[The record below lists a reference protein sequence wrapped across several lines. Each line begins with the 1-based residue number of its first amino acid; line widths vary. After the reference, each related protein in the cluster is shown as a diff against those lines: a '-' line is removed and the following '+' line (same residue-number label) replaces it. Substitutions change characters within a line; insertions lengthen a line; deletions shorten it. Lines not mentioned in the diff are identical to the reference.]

1 MRFLVGR
8 LFAYYFDIATSKAPS
23 DEGTLARHKTAH
35 KAPHRT
41 CIEVR
46 PYQFAKLEFTYS
58 LSINTALHGEPS
70 APAKFSGAAFKK

>member
-8 LFAYYFDIATSKAPS
+8 LFAYYFDIATPKAPS

-46 PYQFAKLEFTYS
+46 PYQFAKLEF
-58 LSINTALHGEPS
+58 I
-70 APAKFSGAAFKK
+70 APLN